1 MADYSAAIAKATAK
15 IREKGMP
22 MTFVRVDES
31 EEYDPVTDSYPTKE
45 VPFPMYGLKT
55 QPTVD
60 EVQGGIF
67 SAGSMIV
74 LMSGEGFEKQPDTTD
89 YLMFS
94 EKRWDITAIKPV
106 APAEQDILYK
116 FQVKD
121 IGTARDK

>member
-22 MTFVRVDES
+22 MTYVRVDES
-31 EEYDPVTDSYPTKE
+31 EEYDPVTDSYPTTETK
-45 VPFPMYGLKT
+45 VPMYGLKT
-55 QPTVD
+55 SPTVD
-60 EVQGGIF
+60 EVQGGTF

-89 YLMFS
+89 YLVFS

-106 APAEQDILYK
+106 APAEQAILYK

>member
-31 EEYDPVTDSYPTKE
+31 EEYDPVTDSYPATE
-45 VPFPMYGLKT
+45 TNVPMYGLKT
-55 QPTVD
+55 SPTVD
-60 EVQGGIF
+60 EVQGGTF

-74 LMSGEGFEKQPDTTD
+74 LMSGEGFETRPDTTD
-89 YLMFS
+89 YLVFS

-106 APAEQDILYK
+106 APAEQAILYK
-116 FQVKD
+116 FQVED
-121 IGTARDK
+121 IGMVRGK

>member
-31 EEYDPVTDSYPTKE
+31 EEYDPVTDSYPVTETK
-45 VPFPMYGLKT
+45 VPMYGLKT
-55 QPTVD
+55 SPTVD
-60 EVQGGIF
+60 EVQGGTF

-89 YLMFS
+89 YLVFS

-106 APAEQDILYK
+106 APAEQAILYK
-116 FQVKD
+116 FQIED
-121 IGTARDK
+121 IGMVRGK